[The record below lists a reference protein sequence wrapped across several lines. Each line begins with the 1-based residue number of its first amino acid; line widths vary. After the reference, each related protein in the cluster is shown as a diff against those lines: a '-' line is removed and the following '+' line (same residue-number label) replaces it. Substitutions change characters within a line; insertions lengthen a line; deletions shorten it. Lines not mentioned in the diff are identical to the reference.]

1 LVGQQ
6 LSVPLKE
13 LKQLT
18 NSTITKES
26 AKLCKVSLKAILG
39 DIHRTELAIKELI
52 NNDEELKR
60 MVSLMTSIQGVG
72 QITAC
77 EVILTTNEFKDI
89 KQARQ
94 YACYAGVAPFEHSSG
109 KKQSRARVSHMA
121 NKKVKKL
128 LHLAAM
134 AAIRCN
140 KDLKTYYT
148 HKVQEGKNKML
159 VINAVRNKL
168 IHRLFACVKNNC
180 PCMNTYLSVAV

>member
-1 LVGQQ
+1 
-6 LSVPLKE
+6 
-13 LKQLT
+13 
-18 NSTITKES
+18 
-26 AKLCKVSLKAILG
+26 
-39 DIHRTELAIKELI
+39 
-52 NNDEELKR
+52 

-77 EVILTTNEFKDI
+77 EIILTTNEFKHI
-89 KQARQ
+89 KQPRQ

-128 LHLAAM
+128 LHLAAL

-148 HKVQEGKNKML
+148 RIVQEGKNKML
-159 VINAVRNKL
+159 VSNAVRNKL
-168 IHRLFACVKNNC
+168 IHRLFACIKNNR
-180 PCMNTYLSVAV
+180 PYIDTYLSVAD